1 MSRDA
6 TLQPEDAGAPQ
17 PCTAPLF
24 LPTEETTSSSVP
36 TSAPATKHRPAKKK
50 PAEGRA
56 RKHDGW
62 WSQYAALHVLNN
74 SSASSWKH
82 ILASVKQPTP
92 QLGIEELQNSYLIT
106 DTTLS
111 MPTPNV
117 GTPALQQQQQQQPLF
132 RPSFSALEAPEPFVP
147 LGAAKRARRCS
158 APEGEPASRKR
169 RRRSCPAAA
178 RHDVTPRPAQEETLA
193 VRASPLQVE
202 WVPDSAETTCT
213 ANESFS
219 VFEDDT
225 FQLDTFSDTSLP
237 PAPPLPGAPVFA
249 LPGDETTR
257 WCAEEPTIPQL
268 YSYYFC

>member
-6 TLQPEDAGAPQ
+6 TVQPGDAGAPQ
-17 PCTAPLF
+17 PCTTPLF
-24 LPTEETTSSSVP
+24 APTEETTSCSVP
-36 TSAPATKHRPAKKK
+36 ASAPETKRRPAKKK

-92 QLGIEELQNSYLIT
+92 QLGIEELQHSYLIT

-111 MPTPNV
+111 MPPPNV
-117 GTPALQQQQQQQPLF
+117 GTPALQQQQQQQV
-132 RPSFSALEAPEPFVP
+132 RPSFTVLEAPDSYVP

-158 APEGEPASRKR
+158 ATEGEPASRKR

-178 RHDVTPRPAQEETLA
+178 QCAATPRPVQEEVVT
-193 VRASPLQVE
+193 VRASPLQSE
-202 WVPDSAETTCT
+202 CVPDSAETTCT
-213 ANESFS
+213 SNESFS

-225 FQLDTFSDTSLP
+225 FQLDTFSDASLP

-257 WCAEEPTIPQL
+257 WSVEEPTIPQL